1 MRLVHALIFAL
12 MLPALPGTAAPE
24 TPLTA
29 QQFEA
34 YVTGKTLTYAKN
46 GKVWGTEQYLTDR
59 KVRWAFS
66 GEECREGYWFEEA
79 DDQRIFVYEEDGI
92 LQCWQFYHG
101 DSGGERG
108 LYVNDSA
115 GVFLYGVTE
124 SPEHLCLIVPEVDV

>member
-1 MRLVHALIFAL
+1 MRLVHAMVFAL
-12 MLPALPGTAAPE
+12 ILPALPGAAADE
-24 TPLTA
+24 APLTGTE
-29 QQFEA
+29 FEA

-79 DDQRIFVYEEDGI
+79 DDQICFVYEEDGI

-101 DSGGERG
+101 DSGGLRAR
-108 LYVNDSA
+108 YVNDPA
-115 GVFLYGVTE
+115 GDFLSEVAQ
-124 SPEHLCLIVPEVDV
+124 SPEPLGCLGPDVGV